1 MPLKSKEDCGTSHDG
16 STSEEYCCYCF
27 QNGAFT
33 SDCTMEEMIEHC
45 AGFVE
50 EFNKENGSS
59 FTREEAVAQMSQ
71 FFPTLKRWK
80 KQ

>member
-16 STSEEYCCYCF
+16 SASEEYCCYCF
-27 QNGAFT
+27 QDGAFT
-33 SDCTMEEMIEHC
+33 SDCTMEEMIAHC

-59 FTREEAVAQMSQ
+59 FTREEAVAQMTRY
-71 FFPTLKRWK
+71 FPTLKRWK

>member
-1 MPLKSKEDCGTSHDG
+1 
-16 STSEEYCCYCF
+16 
-27 QNGAFT
+27 
-33 SDCTMEEMIEHC
+33 MEEMIAHC

-59 FTREEAVAQMSQ
+59 FTREEAVAQMTRY
-71 FFPTLKRWK
+71 FPTLKRWK